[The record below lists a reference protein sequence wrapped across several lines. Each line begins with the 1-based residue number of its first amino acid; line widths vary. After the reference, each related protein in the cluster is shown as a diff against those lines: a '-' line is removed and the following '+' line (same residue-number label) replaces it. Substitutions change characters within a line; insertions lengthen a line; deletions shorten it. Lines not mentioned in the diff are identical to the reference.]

1 MDETN
6 LTGEKSLR
14 EKLTDC
20 VDSLSSPR
28 ALSWD
33 SLPELDLYMDQVIV
47 LMEKHL
53 ALFGDGRDKL
63 LTPSMVNNYVKLGLI
78 PPPVKKK
85 YNREHLARLTVI
97 CMLKPLLPIPAIA
110 YLTDQCAKSA
120 GLPPAFDQ
128 FIQAQRQALE
138 QAAQSARLEADQ
150 DAGLAEQENLAR
162 LALNLIAQAN
172 ASRVL
177 AEKIALLLQQEE
189 GHPTK
194 KQ

>member
-110 YLTDQCAKSA
+110 YLTNQCAKSA
-120 GLPPAFDQ
+120 GLPS
-128 FIQAQRQALE
+128 ALE

-150 DAGLAEQENLAR
+150 DSGLAEQENLAR

-189 GHPTK
+189 GPPAK

>member
-53 ALFGDGRDKL
+53 ALFEIGRAH
-63 LTPSMVNNYVKLGLI
+63 V
-78 PPPVKKK
+78 
-85 YNREHLARLTVI
+85 
-97 CMLKPLLPIPAIA
+97 
-110 YLTDQCAKSA
+110 
-120 GLPPAFDQ
+120 
-128 FIQAQRQALE
+128 
-138 QAAQSARLEADQ
+138 
-150 DAGLAEQENLAR
+150 
-162 LALNLIAQAN
+162 
-172 ASRVL
+172 
-177 AEKIALLLQQEE
+177 
-189 GHPTK
+189 
-194 KQ
+194 